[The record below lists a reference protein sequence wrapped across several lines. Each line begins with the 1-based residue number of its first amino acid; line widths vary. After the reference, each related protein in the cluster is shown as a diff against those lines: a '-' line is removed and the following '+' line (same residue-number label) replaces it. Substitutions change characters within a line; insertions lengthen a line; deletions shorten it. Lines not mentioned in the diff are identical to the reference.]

1 MDEGIVRVFQVKRIE
16 GLRTQIIGRKI
27 HRYDTVSSTNDLAF
41 MHALKGEKEG
51 SVFWGRA
58 QTKGRGRQGRR
69 WISHKDKGIYFSIIL
84 RPDILVRE
92 APRITLL
99 VAVAICRALR
109 DFSGRQF
116 LIKWP
121 NDIVINDKKIGGIL
135 TEMDAEAERIKFLI
149 VGIGID
155 TNFTRNELPVKEAV
169 SLKMLMRRE
178 VANETVLSAC
188 VGEIDACYGQFRKSG
203 FSCLLKEARQLCG
216 MWGKQIRADS
226 GTQGIAVDFDTQGA
240 LVVRQASGF
249 LKHLHAGEVTL
260 LR

>member
-1 MDEGIVRVFQVKRIE
+1 MDEGIIRVFQGKRME
-16 GLRTQIIGRKI
+16 ALHTQIIGRKI

-99 VAVAICRALR
+99 VAVAVCRALR

-121 NDIVINDKKIGGIL
+121 NDIVINGKKIGGIL
-135 TEMDAEAERIKFLI
+135 TEMDGEADRVKFLI
-149 VGIGID
+149 AGIGID

-169 SLKMLMRRE
+169 SLKMLTRKE
-178 VANETVLSAC
+178 VDNEAVLTVC
-188 VGEIDACYGQFRKSG
+188 VKEIDACYTDFRKNG
-203 FSCLLKEARQLCG
+203 FSRLLKEARQLCG
-216 MWGKQIRADS
+216 MWGKQIRADN
-226 GTQGIAVDFDTQGA
+226 GIQGIAVDFDAQGA
-240 LVVRQASGF
+240 LVVRQAGGF
-249 LKHLHAGEVTL
+249 LKHLYAGEVTL